1 MEGKFER
8 PIYQRQKFKM
18 VKSSMELGYTV
29 FRDIYKGDKVYLNNT
44 IMEIKVKNLENFNM
58 EKATQAQKVYMD
70 VAVIMDRD
78 VLEDDEGM
86 K

>member
-1 MEGKFER
+1 
-8 PIYQRQKFKM
+8 M

-58 EKATQAQKVYMD
+58 EKAT
-70 VAVIMDRD
+70 
-78 VLEDDEGM
+78 
-86 K
+86 